1 MPHQHSAQYSHAQHN
16 ADAPDSQPQGLAA
29 AGQAVGAVGHKV
41 KPLQQGIVPRART
54 DGPADHYKADAPK
67 GGQRGQKVFPGGG
80 QCLVQRV
87 HRHGQQRNEQ
97 RLQIPHVLPG
107 RGIVQILPHG
117 DGPCDDRHANA
128 ETEQQEK
135 RQLGTAG
142 IAAPAGA
149 VQPAEGQ
156 QHGVH
161 PERQHG
167 KQRITDQCKGQEA
180 PLLPGQPA
188 GLVVGV
194 AQPPEQRDLGQH
206 KAGQKAAQ
214 QRRIAGKLSTPAC
227 LIVPPNPAAH
237 QHPCDQVIERD
248 LLIQIQ
254 QVAERPRRRTP
265 AYPGPRRSQHCPQEK
280 VHLPQ

>member
-1 MPHQHSAQYSHAQHN
+1 M
-16 ADAPDSQPQGLAA
+16 
-29 AGQAVGAVGHKV
+29 
-41 KPLQQGIVPRART
+41 
-54 DGPADHYKADAPK
+54 
-67 GGQRGQKVFPGGG
+67 
-80 QCLVQRV
+80 
-87 HRHGQQRNEQ
+87 
-97 RLQIPHVLPG
+97 
-107 RGIVQILPHG
+107 QILPHS

-214 QRRIAGKLSTPAC
+214 QRGIARQLR
-227 LIVPPNPAAH
+227 PPRRLVMPPDPRAH
-237 QHPCDQVIERD
+237 QHPGDQVIERD

-265 AYPGPRRSQHCPQEK
+265 AHPGPRRSQHSPQEK